1 MFNYALHHT
10 SATTVSVLIL
20 LETPGAALLAWVWLG
35 QTPRVSALPGLA
47 LLLIGVAVVV
57 VGGGAG
63 GSRARATASL
73 ADASDPL
80 TR

>member
-1 MFNYALHHT
+1 MFNYALHRT

-47 LLLIGVAVVV
+47 LLLIGVAVVIL
-57 VGGGAG
+57 GGGARG
-63 GSRARATASL
+63 GSGARRTASL
-73 ADASDPL
+73 ADAADPS
-80 TR
+80 